1 MEIYLRY
8 LEKYGSGIC
17 TFECHDKNG
26 ATKTLKLGKTV
37 GIINKQLVKTPII
50 GCDFHFGNVENT
62 LVMSQLNDQILQRC
76 DKEVIVDSLLDVL
89 VDVMV
94 GEVATYFIPNSVNTI
109 FGSTSHE
116 SNTISG

>member
-1 MEIYLRY
+1 M
-8 LEKYGSGIC
+8 
-17 TFECHDKNG
+17 
-26 ATKTLKLGKTV
+26 
-37 GIINKQLVKTPII
+37 LV
-50 GCDFHFGNVENT
+50 
-62 LVMSQLNDQILQRC
+62 LSQLNDEILQRC

-94 GEVATYFIPNSVNTI
+94 EEVATYFIPNSVNTI